1 MQKYD
6 AFISHASEDKERVAR
21 PIAEALINRGFRI
34 WYDEFELKI
43 GKSLSESIDIG
54 LSKSRFGIVIL
65 SAHFF
70 SKSWP
75 KRELRGLIAQEV
87 AGKGIILPVWHGISK
102 EEVLL
107 NSPPL
112 ADLVSISTEKG
123 MPYVIKGVLD
133 TLLGDSVLS
142 RRLSKRPDYRK
153 NFPQASKSLSF
164 IQPMLRIATFVG
176 GDDALRV
183 GVLSAL
189 FAQKLGW
196 NKNQVEQIKV
206 AASLRNI
213 GFINISDRIRNK
225 PAPLTRDEWE
235 NFESHTLIGEH
246 ILSGTGDT
254 HLNMSAIV
262 AVSHHEHWDGHGYP
276 RGLKGDKIPEVSRI
290 VAVADVYDALTQNR
304 FYRQSYPEKQSLEII
319 ESLKG
324 DHLDPSLVDI
334 FKRWH
339 EDFRITKKQF
349 KLEGKNKYIL

>member
-6 AFISHASEDKERVAR
+6 AFISYASEDKERVAR
-21 PIAEALINRGFRI
+21 PIAEALRNKGFRI
-34 WYDEFELKI
+34 WYDELELKI

-65 SAHFF
+65 STHFF

-87 AGKGIILPVWHGISK
+87 AGKSIILPVWHGISK

-123 MPYVIKGVLD
+123 IPYVINGILEA
-133 TLLGDSVLS
+133 LIGDSVLS
-142 RRLSKRPDYRK
+142 NRLSKRSDYHA
-153 NFPQASKSLSF
+153 NFPQAFNSLSV
-164 IQPMLRIATFVG
+164 IQPMLRIATFVE
-176 GDDALRV
+176 GDNALRV
-183 GVLSAL
+183 GVLAAL

-196 NKNQVEQIKV
+196 SENRVEQMKV

-213 GFINISDRIRNK
+213 GLINVSDRILNEHRV
-225 PAPLTRDEWE
+225 LTVDEWE
-235 NFESHTLIGEH
+235 SLKSHTLIGEQ
-246 ILSGTGDT
+246 ILSSTGDT
-254 HLNMSAIV
+254 YLDMSAII
-262 AVSHHEHWDGHGYP
+262 AVSHHERWDGHGYP
-276 RGLKGDKIPEVSRI
+276 RGLKGYKIPEVSRI
-290 VAVADVYDALTQNR
+290 VAVVDVYDALTQSR
-304 FYRQSYPEKQSLEII
+304 FYRQPFSERQSLEIM
-319 ESLKG
+319 ESIKG

-339 EDFRITKKQF
+339 EDFRIAKKQF
-349 KLEGKNKYIL
+349 KL